1 MKIFDLN
8 VPNGISYLNEWKD
21 GNGQTFNLP
30 CGILDKGI
38 PNCGATTLALED
50 SHKTIICSPRNNLV
64 ENKHAQHEGTLLVIG
79 RMSEDEIKR
88 YLSESTLPK
97 ILVSYDSLPKVARCI
112 ADKSDWRVVIDE
124 YQYLL
129 TDSGFK
135 SEVEKRL
142 VSVAREF
149 DYVTYLSA
157 TPILDKYLTHIDFFR
172 NIPYYRLHWKN
183 IEKVRVIR
191 KRSSNPVGTAL
202 EIVKAY
208 KDGHYPCIE
217 VDGKTIYSTEC
228 VIFLNSVDNI
238 TSIIKKCELVPDEV
252 NIIVGNSEEN
262 DKKISKIG
270 KGFSRGRLPLKGE
283 PHKKF
288 TFCTSTAFAGC
299 DFYSTVA
306 SSFVICDPMR
316 SNTTID
322 IATDLVQIA
331 GRQRLQENPFRRFLT
346 MVYKVGDFE
355 RSEDEFIA
363 DMERRRRL
371 TDSEIADVLGTVDP
385 ELREKKIKDIVRLQR
400 MCNFSETFTMY
411 DADSDNV
418 CFNDFAYAS
427 QRYVYDLQKHNYAN
441 GIAVRNMLESSGF
454 ALQGNQSYEASDD
467 YAQQMEQMV
476 TTESFAD
483 RMRNYCE
490 LRDNNSIYALTLNNI
505 ESRFPQLKL
514 FYEVLGSERIR
525 ALGYKEKEL
534 KNEVNIRHLNKRL
547 TEEMCRCFPIGDR
560 LYSREE
566 IKGIMEAVF
575 TKAGIK
581 KIGKITELEEL
592 YKVKM
597 QLVKATVSVG
607 VRKNRYKVVGHLV

>member
-1 MKIFDLN
+1 MKIFELN
-8 VPNGISYLNEWKD
+8 VPDGISYLNEWKD
-21 GNGQTFNLP
+21 GNGQPFNLP

-79 RMSEDEIKR
+79 RMSEDVIKR

-172 NIPYYRLHWKN
+172 NIPYYRLHWSN

-208 KDGHYPCIE
+208 KDGHFPCIE
-217 VDGKTIYSTEC
+217 VDGKTVYSTEC

-238 TSIIKKCELVPDEV
+238 ASIIKKCELVPDEV

-346 MVYKVGDFE
+346 MVYKVGNFE

-385 ELREKKIKDIVRLQR
+385 ELREKKIKDIMRLQR

-411 DADSDNV
+411 DADSGNV

-427 QRYVYDLQKHNYAN
+427 QQYVYDLQKHNYAN
-441 GIAVRNMLESSGF
+441 GIAVRNLLESSGF

-483 RMRNYCE
+483 RIKNYCE
-490 LRDNNSIYALTLNNI
+490 LRDSNSIYALALNNI

-514 FYEVLGSERIR
+514 FYEELGSERIR

-534 KNEVNIRHLNKRL
+534 KNEVNIRHLNNRL
-547 TEEMCRCFPIGDR
+547 TEEMCRCFPIGDK
-560 LYSREE
+560 LYSRDE

-575 TKAGIK
+575 TKAVI
-581 KIGKITELEEL
+581 
-592 YKVKM
+592 
-597 QLVKATVSVG
+597 
-607 VRKNRYKVVGHLV
+607 N

>member
-21 GNGQTFNLP
+21 GNGQPFNLP

>member
-21 GNGQTFNLP
+21 GNGQPFNLP

-97 ILVSYDSLPKVARCI
+97 ILVSYDSLPKVSRCI

-142 VSVAREF
+142 VSVAQEF

-172 NIPYYRLHWKN
+172 NISYYRLHWSN

-217 VDGKTIYSTEC
+217 VDGKTVYSTEC

-238 TSIIKKCELVPDEV
+238 ASIIKKCELVPDEV

-385 ELREKKIKDIVRLQR
+385 ELREKKIKDIMRLQR

-483 RMRNYCE
+483 RMKNYCE
-490 LRDNNSIYALTLNNI
+490 LRDSNSIYALALNNI

-514 FYEVLGSERIR
+514 FYEELGSERIR

-534 KNEVNIRHLNKRL
+534 KNEVNIRHLNNRL
-547 TEEMCRCFPIGDR
+547 TEEMCRCFPIGDK
-560 LYSREE
+560 LYSRDE

>member
-8 VPNGISYLNEWKD
+8 VPDGISYLNEWKD
-21 GNGQTFNLP
+21 GNGQPFNLP

>member
-1 MKIFDLN
+1 MKIFELN
-8 VPNGISYLNEWKD
+8 VPDGISYLNEWKD
-21 GNGQTFNLP
+21 ENGQPFNLP

-79 RMSEDEIKR
+79 RMSEDVIKR

-172 NIPYYRLHWKN
+172 NIPYYRLHWSN

-208 KDGHYPCIE
+208 KDGHFPCIE
-217 VDGKTIYSTEC
+217 VDGKTVYSTEC

-238 TSIIKKCELVPDEV
+238 ASIIKKCELVPDEV

-346 MVYKVGDFE
+346 MVYKVGNFE
-355 RSEDEFIA
+355 RSENEFIA

-385 ELREKKIKDIVRLQR
+385 ELREKKIKDIMRLQR

-411 DADSDNV
+411 DADSGNV

-427 QRYVYDLQKHNYAN
+427 QQYVYDLQKHNYAN
-441 GIAVRNMLESSGF
+441 GIAVRNLLESSGF

-483 RMRNYCE
+483 RMKNYCE
-490 LRDNNSIYALTLNNI
+490 LRDSNSIYALALNNI

-514 FYEVLGSERIR
+514 FYEELGSERIR

-534 KNEVNIRHLNKRL
+534 KNEVNIRHLNNRL

-560 LYSREE
+560 LYSRDE

-597 QLVKATVSVG
+597 QLVKVTVSVG

>member
-1 MKIFDLN
+1 MKIFDLY
-8 VPNGISYLNEWKD
+8 VPDGTSYLNEWRDK
-21 GNGQTFNLP
+21 NGHPFELP

-79 RMSEDEIKR
+79 RMGEDEIKR
-88 YLSESTLPK
+88 YLSESTSPK

-142 VSVAREF
+142 VSVAQEF

-172 NIPYYRLHWKN
+172 NISYYRLHWSN

-191 KRSSNPVGTAL
+191 KRSSNPVSTAL
-202 EIVKAY
+202 EIVRAY

-217 VDGKTIYSTEC
+217 VDGKTVYSTEC

-238 TSIIKKCELVPDEV
+238 ASIIKKCELVSDEV

-270 KGFSRGRLPLKGE
+270 KGFFRGRLPLKGE

-331 GRQRLQENPFRRFLT
+331 GRQRLQENPCRRFLT

-371 TDSEIADVLGTVDP
+371 TDSEIADVLGTIDP

-411 DADSDNV
+411 DADSGNV

-427 QRYVYDLQKHNYAN
+427 QQYVYDLQKR
-441 GIAVRNMLESSGF
+441 GTVGK
-454 ALQGNQSYEASDD
+454 G
-467 YAQQMEQMV
+467 
-476 TTESFAD
+476 
-483 RMRNYCE
+483 
-490 LRDNNSIYALTLNNI
+490 
-505 ESRFPQLKL
+505 
-514 FYEVLGSERIR
+514 RIR
-525 ALGYKEKEL
+525 
-534 KNEVNIRHLNKRL
+534 
-547 TEEMCRCFPIGDR
+547 
-560 LYSREE
+560 S
-566 IKGIMEAVF
+566 
-575 TKAGIK
+575 
-581 KIGKITELEEL
+581 
-592 YKVKM
+592 
-597 QLVKATVSVG
+597 
-607 VRKNRYKVVGHLV
+607 

>member
-560 LYSREE
+560 LYSRED
-566 IKGIMEAVF
+566 IKEIMEAVF

>member
-1 MKIFDLN
+1 MKIFELN
-8 VPNGISYLNEWKD
+8 VPDGISYLNEWKD
-21 GNGQTFNLP
+21 GNGQPFNLP

-79 RMSEDEIKR
+79 RMSEDVIKR

-157 TPILDKYLTHIDFFR
+157 TPILDNYLTHIDFFR
-172 NIPYYRLHWKN
+172 NIPYYRLHWSN

-208 KDGHYPCIE
+208 KDGHFPCIE
-217 VDGKTIYSTEC
+217 VDGKTVYSTEC

-346 MVYKVGDFE
+346 MVYKVGNFE

-385 ELREKKIKDIVRLQR
+385 ELREKKIKDIMRLQR

-411 DADSDNV
+411 DADSGNV

-427 QRYVYDLQKHNYAN
+427 QQYVYDLQKHNYAN
-441 GIAVRNMLESSGF
+441 GIAVRNLLESSGF

-483 RMRNYCE
+483 RMKNYCE
-490 LRDNNSIYALTLNNI
+490 LRDSNSIYALALNNI

-514 FYEVLGSERIR
+514 FYEELGSERIR

-534 KNEVNIRHLNKRL
+534 KNEVNIRHLNNRL

-560 LYSREE
+560 LYSRED
-566 IKGIMEAVF
+566 IKEIMEAVF

>member
-534 KNEVNIRHLNKRL
+534 KNEVNIKHLNNRL
-547 TEEMCRCFPIGDR
+547 TEEMCRCFPIGDK
-560 LYSREE
+560 LYSRDE

-607 VRKNRYKVVGHLV
+607 VRKNRYKVVGHLI

>member
-1 MKIFDLN
+1 MKIFELN
-8 VPNGISYLNEWKD
+8 VPDGISYLNEWKD
-21 GNGQTFNLP
+21 GNGQPFNLP

-79 RMSEDEIKR
+79 RMSEDVIKR

-172 NIPYYRLHWKN
+172 NIPYYRLHWSN

-191 KRSSNPVGTAL
+191 KRSSNPIGTAL

-208 KDGHYPCIE
+208 KDGHFPCIE
-217 VDGKTIYSTEC
+217 VDGKTVYSTEC

-238 TSIIKKCELVPDEV
+238 ASIIKKCELVPDEV

-270 KGFSRGRLPLKGE
+270 KGFSRGRLPLKDE

-331 GRQRLQENPFRRFLT
+331 GRQRLPENPFRRFLT
-346 MVYKVGDFE
+346 MVYKVGNFE

-385 ELREKKIKDIVRLQR
+385 ELREKKIKDIMRLQR

-411 DADSDNV
+411 DADSGNV

-427 QRYVYDLQKHNYAN
+427 QQYVYDLQKHNYAN

-483 RMRNYCE
+483 RMKNYCE
-490 LRDNNSIYALTLNNI
+490 LRDSNSIYALALNNI

-514 FYEVLGSERIR
+514 FYEELGSERIR

-534 KNEVNIRHLNKRL
+534 KNEVNIKHLNNRL
-547 TEEMCRCFPIGDR
+547 TEEMCRCFPIGDK
-560 LYSREE
+560 LYSRDE

>member
-1 MKIFDLN
+1 MKIFELN
-8 VPNGISYLNEWKD
+8 VPDGISYLNEWKD
-21 GNGQTFNLP
+21 GNGQPFNLP

-79 RMSEDEIKR
+79 RMSEDVIKR

-172 NIPYYRLHWKN
+172 NIPYCRLHWSN

-208 KDGHYPCIE
+208 KDGHFPCIE
-217 VDGKTIYSTEC
+217 VDGKTVYSTEC

-238 TSIIKKCELVPDEV
+238 ASIIKKCELVPDEV

-346 MVYKVGDFE
+346 MVYKVGNFE

-385 ELREKKIKDIVRLQR
+385 ELREKKIKDIMRLQR

-411 DADSDNV
+411 DADSGNV

-427 QRYVYDLQKHNYAN
+427 QQYVYDLQKHNYAN
-441 GIAVRNMLESSGF
+441 GIAVRNLLESSGF

-483 RMRNYCE
+483 RIKNYCE
-490 LRDNNSIYALTLNNI
+490 LRDSNSIYALALNNI

-514 FYEVLGSERIR
+514 FYEELGSERIR

-534 KNEVNIRHLNKRL
+534 KNEVNIRHLNNRL
-547 TEEMCRCFPIGDR
+547 TEEMCRCFPIGDK
-560 LYSREE
+560 LYSRDE

>member
-21 GNGQTFNLP
+21 GNGQPFNLP

-172 NIPYYRLHWKN
+172 NIPYYRLHWSN

>member
-1 MKIFDLN
+1 MKIFELN
-8 VPNGISYLNEWKD
+8 VPDGISYLNEWKD
-21 GNGQTFNLP
+21 GNGQPFNLP

-79 RMSEDEIKR
+79 RMSEDVIKR

-172 NIPYYRLHWKN
+172 NIPYYRLHWSN

-208 KDGHYPCIE
+208 KDGHFPCIE
-217 VDGKTIYSTEC
+217 VDGKTVYSTEC

-238 TSIIKKCELVPDEV
+238 ASIIKKCELVPDEV

-346 MVYKVGDFE
+346 MVYKVGNFE

-385 ELREKKIKDIVRLQR
+385 ELREKKIKDIMRLQR

-411 DADSDNV
+411 DADSGNV

-427 QRYVYDLQKHNYAN
+427 QQYVYDLQKHNYAN
-441 GIAVRNMLESSGF
+441 GIAVRNLLESSGF

-483 RMRNYCE
+483 RIKNYCE
-490 LRDNNSIYALTLNNI
+490 LRDSNSIYALALNNYYC
-505 ESRFPQLKL
+505 PLKI
-514 FYEVLGSERIR
+514 F
-525 ALGYKEKEL
+525 
-534 KNEVNIRHLNKRL
+534 
-547 TEEMCRCFPIGDR
+547 
-560 LYSREE
+560 
-566 IKGIMEAVF
+566 
-575 TKAGIK
+575 
-581 KIGKITELEEL
+581 
-592 YKVKM
+592 
-597 QLVKATVSVG
+597 
-607 VRKNRYKVVGHLV
+607 

>member
-1 MKIFDLN
+1 MKILDLN
-8 VPNGISYLNEWKD
+8 VPDGISYLNEWKD
-21 GNGQTFNLP
+21 RNGQPFNLP

-64 ENKHAQHEGTLLVIG
+64 ENKHAQHEDTLLVIG
-79 RMSEDEIKR
+79 RMGEDEIKR
-88 YLSESTLPK
+88 YLSESALPK

-142 VSVAREF
+142 VSVAQEF

-172 NIPYYRLHWKN
+172 NIPYYRLHWSN

-217 VDGKTIYSTEC
+217 VDGKTVYSTEC

-238 TSIIKKCELVPDEV
+238 ASIIKKCELVSDEV

-270 KGFSRGRLPLKGE
+270 KGFCRGRLPLKGE

-331 GRQRLQENPFRRFLT
+331 GRQRLRENPFRRFLT

-385 ELREKKIKDIVRLQR
+385 ELREKKIKDIMRLQR

-411 DADSDNV
+411 DADSGNV

-427 QRYVYDLQKHNYAN
+427 QQYVYDLQKHNYAN
-441 GIAVRNMLESSGF
+441 GIAVRNLLESSGF

-483 RMRNYCE
+483 RMKNYCE
-490 LRDNNSIYALTLNNI
+490 LRDSNSIYALALNNI

-514 FYEVLGSERIR
+514 FYEELGSERIR

-534 KNEVNIRHLNKRL
+534 KNEVNIRHLNNRL
-547 TEEMCRCFPIGDR
+547 TEEMCRCFPIGDK
-560 LYSREE
+560 LYSRDE

>member
-8 VPNGISYLNEWKD
+8 VPDGISYLNEWKD
-21 GNGQTFNLP
+21 GNGQPFNLP

-64 ENKHAQHEGTLLVIG
+64 ENKHAQHEDTLLVIG

-172 NIPYYRLHWKN
+172 NIPYYRLHWSN

-217 VDGKTIYSTEC
+217 VDGKTVYSTEC

-238 TSIIKKCELVPDEV
+238 ASIIKKCELVPDEV

-346 MVYKVGDFE
+346 MVYKVGSFE

-371 TDSEIADVLGTVDP
+371 TDSEIADVLGTVDL
-385 ELREKKIKDIVRLQR
+385 ELREKKIKDIMRLQR

-411 DADSDNV
+411 DADSGNV
-418 CFNDFAYAS
+418 CFNDFSYAS
-427 QRYVYDLQKHNYAN
+427 QQYVYDLQKHNYAN

-483 RMRNYCE
+483 RMKNYCE
-490 LRDNNSIYALTLNNI
+490 LRDSNSIYALALNNI

-514 FYEVLGSERIR
+514 FYEELGSERIR

-534 KNEVNIRHLNKRL
+534 KNEVNIRHLNNRL
-547 TEEMCRCFPIGDR
+547 TEEMCRCFPIGDK
-560 LYSREE
+560 LYSRDE

-575 TKAGIK
+575 TKAGIN

-597 QLVKATVSVG
+597 QLVKATISVG

>member
-1 MKIFDLN
+1 MKIFDLY
-8 VPNGISYLNEWKD
+8 VPDGTSYLNEWKD
-21 GNGQTFNLP
+21 KNGQPFELP

-50 SHKTIICSPRNNLV
+50 GHKTIICCPRNNLV

-79 RMSEDEIKR
+79 RKSEDEIRR
-88 YLSESTLPK
+88 YVSESALPK

-112 ADKSDWRVVIDE
+112 SDKSDWRVVIDE

-135 SEVEKRL
+135 SEVERRL
-142 VSVAREF
+142 MQAVQGF

-157 TPILDKYLTHIDFFR
+157 TPILDKYLIHINFFR
-172 NIPYYRLHWKN
+172 DIPYYRLHWSN

-191 KRSSNPVGTAL
+191 KRSPNPVATAL

-208 KDGHYPCIE
+208 KEGHYPSMD
-217 VDGKTIYSTEC
+217 VDGETVYSTEC

-238 TSIIKKCELVPDEV
+238 AALIKKGGLTPDEV

-270 KGFSRGRLPLKGE
+270 NGFGRGRLPLKGG

-306 SSFVICDPMR
+306 SSFVICDPVR

-355 RSEDEFIA
+355 RSEDEFFA

-371 TDSEIADVLGTVDP
+371 TDSEIADVLATSDP
-385 ELREKKIKDIVRLQR
+385 ELREKKIKDIVRLQK

-411 DADSDNV
+411 DADSGNV

-427 QRYVYDLQKHNYAN
+427 QQYVYDLQKHNYAN

-467 YAQQMEQMV
+467 YAQQMEQMI

-490 LRDNNSIYALTLNNI
+490 LRDSNSIYALTLN
-505 ESRFPQLKL
+505 RV
-514 FYEVLGSERIR
+514 Y
-525 ALGYKEKEL
+525 
-534 KNEVNIRHLNKRL
+534 
-547 TEEMCRCFPIGDR
+547 
-560 LYSREE
+560 
-566 IKGIMEAVF
+566 
-575 TKAGIK
+575 
-581 KIGKITELEEL
+581 
-592 YKVKM
+592 
-597 QLVKATVSVG
+597 
-607 VRKNRYKVVGHLV
+607 

>member
-8 VPNGISYLNEWKD
+8 VPDGISYLNEWKD
-21 GNGQTFNLP
+21 GNGQPFNLP

-88 YLSESTLPK
+88 YLSESALPK

-112 ADKSDWRVVIDE
+112 PDKSDWRVVIDE

-135 SEVEKRL
+135 SEVEKRM
-142 VSVAREF
+142 VSIAQEF

-172 NIPYYRLHWKN
+172 NIPYYRLHWSN

-191 KRSSNPVGTAL
+191 KRSSNPVSTAL

-217 VDGKTIYSTEC
+217 VDGKIVYSTEC

-238 TSIIKKCELVPDEV
+238 ASIIKKCELVSDEV

-270 KGFSRGRLPLKGE
+270 NGFSRGRLPLKGE

-355 RSEDEFIA
+355 RSEDEFLA

-411 DADSDNV
+411 DADSGNV

-427 QRYVYDLQKHNYAN
+427 QQYVYDLQKHNYAN

-476 TTESFAD
+476 TSESFAD
-483 RMRNYCE
+483 RMKSYCE
-490 LRDNNSIYALTLNNI
+490 LRDDNSIYALALNNL

-514 FYEVLGSERIR
+514 FYEELGSDRIR

-560 LYSREE
+560 LYSRDE
-566 IKGIMEAVF
+566 IKEIMEAVF

>member
-1 MKIFDLN
+1 MKIFELN
-8 VPNGISYLNEWKD
+8 VPDGISYLNEWKD
-21 GNGQTFNLP
+21 GNGQPFNLP

-79 RMSEDEIKR
+79 RMSEDVIKR

-172 NIPYYRLHWKN
+172 NIPYYRLHWSN

-208 KDGHYPCIE
+208 KDGHFPCIE
-217 VDGKTIYSTEC
+217 VDGKTVYSTEC

-238 TSIIKKCELVPDEV
+238 ASIIKKCELVPDEV

-346 MVYKVGDFE
+346 MVYKVGNFE

-385 ELREKKIKDIVRLQR
+385 ELREKKIKDIMRLQR

-411 DADSDNV
+411 DADSGNV

-427 QRYVYDLQKHNYAN
+427 QQYVYDLQKHNYAN
-441 GIAVRNMLESSGF
+441 GIAVRNLLESSGF

-483 RMRNYCE
+483 RIKNYCE
-490 LRDNNSIYALTLNNI
+490 LRDSNSIYALALNNI

-514 FYEVLGSERIR
+514 FYEELGSERIR

-534 KNEVNIRHLNKRL
+534 KNEVNIRHLNNRL
-547 TEEMCRCFPIGDR
+547 TEEMCRCFPIGDK
-560 LYSREE
+560 LYSRDE

-575 TKAGIK
+575 TKAGIN

>member
-1 MKIFDLN
+1 
-8 VPNGISYLNEWKD
+8 
-21 GNGQTFNLP
+21 
-30 CGILDKGI
+30 
-38 PNCGATTLALED
+38 
-50 SHKTIICSPRNNLV
+50 
-64 ENKHAQHEGTLLVIG
+64 
-79 RMSEDEIKR
+79 MSEDEIKR
-88 YLSESTLPK
+88 YLSESALPK

-142 VSVAREF
+142 VSIAQEF

-157 TPILDKYLTHIDFFR
+157 TPILDKYLTQIDFFR
-172 NIPYYRLHWKN
+172 NIPYYRLHWSN

-191 KRSSNPVGTAL
+191 KRSSNPVSTAL
-202 EIVKAY
+202 EIVKTY

-217 VDGKTIYSTEC
+217 VDGKIVYSTEC

-238 TSIIKKCELVPDEV
+238 ASIIKKCELVSDEV

-270 KGFSRGRLPLKGE
+270 NGFSRGRLPLKGE

-355 RSEDEFIA
+355 RSEDVFLA
-363 DMERRRRL
+363 DMERRRKL

-411 DADSDNV
+411 DADSGNV

-427 QRYVYDLQKHNYAN
+427 QQYVYDLQKHNYAN

-476 TTESFAD
+476 TSESFAD
-483 RMRNYCE
+483 RMKSYCE
-490 LRDNNSIYALTLNNI
+490 LRDDNSIYALALNNL

-514 FYEVLGSERIR
+514 FYEELGSDRIR

-560 LYSREE
+560 LYSRDE
-566 IKGIMEAVF
+566 IKEIMEAVF

>member
-21 GNGQTFNLP
+21 GNGQPFNLP

-142 VSVAREF
+142 VSVAQEF

-371 TDSEIADVLGTVDP
+371 TDSEIADVLGTIDP
-385 ELREKKIKDIVRLQR
+385 ELREKKIKDIMRLQR

-560 LYSREE
+560 LYSRED
-566 IKGIMEAVF
+566 IKEIMEAVF

>member
-1 MKIFDLN
+1 MKIFELN
-8 VPNGISYLNEWKD
+8 VPDGISYLNEWKD
-21 GNGQTFNLP
+21 GNGQPFNLP

-79 RMSEDEIKR
+79 RMSEDVIKR

-172 NIPYYRLHWKN
+172 NIPYYRLHWSN

-208 KDGHYPCIE
+208 KDGHFPCIE
-217 VDGKTIYSTEC
+217 VDGKTVYSTEC

-238 TSIIKKCELVPDEV
+238 ASIIKKCELVPDEV

-346 MVYKVGDFE
+346 MVYKVGNFE

-385 ELREKKIKDIVRLQR
+385 ELREKKIKDIMRLQR

-411 DADSDNV
+411 DADSGNV

-427 QRYVYDLQKHNYAN
+427 QQYVYDLQKHNYAN
-441 GIAVRNMLESSGF
+441 GIAVRNLLESSGF

-467 YAQQMEQMV
+467 YAQQMEQTV

-483 RMRNYCE
+483 RIKNYCE
-490 LRDNNSIYALTLNNI
+490 LRDSNSIYALALNNI

-514 FYEVLGSERIR
+514 FYEELGSERIR

-534 KNEVNIRHLNKRL
+534 KNEVNIRHLNNRL
-547 TEEMCRCFPIGDR
+547 TEEMCRCFPIGDK
-560 LYSREE
+560 LYSRDE

-575 TKAGIK
+575 TKAGIN